1 MTFAVIEDG
10 RCVNI
15 VQAEAWYAK
24 MKGFVELPEQYGVG
38 DFYNNGEWC
47 HDKPSTIEERVSTL
61 ETEVYDISSAIERGL
76 NL

>member
-24 MKGFVELPEQYGVG
+24 MKGFG
-38 DFYNNGEWC
+38 DRRNNTGLGI
-47 HDKPSTIEERVSTL
+47 STIMASGAMINHPR
-61 ETEVYDISSAIERGL
+61 
-76 NL
+76 

>member
-24 MKGFVELPEQYGVG
+24 MKGFVELPEQYGIG

-47 HDKPSTIEERVSTL
+47 MINHPR
-61 ETEVYDISSAIERGL
+61 
-76 NL
+76 